1 MAAADHPRENE
12 ELEGEPD
19 TEVAQEHAGEL
30 DDEARRRRSEA
41 FAQIVTFG
49 NPALKSRASA
59 VTEFGPELAAE
70 GERMIGL
77 MHDAVGVGLAAPQLG
92 ILRRMLVFQSGPDA
106 RPEALVNPEFEW
118 LSDETEL
125 GLEGC
130 LSLPRIAVDVERS
143 LHAVV
148 RAQDVSGEPLLIE
161 ASGFEARVLQHEI
174 DHINGVLMLDRS
186 PRSQRRAAL
195 RALRE
200 GVAYHPDPEVESELE
215 EPEREP
221 A

>member
-1 MAAADHPRENE
+1 MAEPDQN
-12 ELEGEPD
+12 LEPAGEPD
-19 TEVAQEHAGEL
+19 AEVAAEPEREL

-49 NPALKSRASA
+49 NPALKSRASD
-59 VTEFGPELAAE
+59 VTEFGPALEAE
-70 GERMIGL
+70 AERMIGL
-77 MHDAVGVGLAAPQLG
+77 MHDAIGVGLAAPQLG
-92 ILRRMLVFQSGPDA
+92 ALRRILVFQSGPDA

-148 RAQDVSGEPLLIE
+148 RAQDVAGEPLLIE

-174 DHINGVLMLDRS
+174 DHVNGVLMLDRS

-200 GVAYHPDPEVESELE
+200 GTAYHPDPEVEAELD